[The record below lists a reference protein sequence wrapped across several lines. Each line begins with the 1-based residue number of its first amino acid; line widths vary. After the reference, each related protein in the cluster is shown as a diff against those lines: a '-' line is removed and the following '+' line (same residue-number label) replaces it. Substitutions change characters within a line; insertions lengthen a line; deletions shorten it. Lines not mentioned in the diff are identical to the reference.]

1 MLGPRVEVR
10 TLPEEI
16 EKTSDG
22 DKVGS
27 VSASRY
33 AEIVAELRK
42 LVETASRIQFAI
54 GDYALE
60 VEPMRECGGQEK
72 SEAPFTVKESLF
84 RLAEDIGVS
93 YSRVNQTRWTASRW
107 PQDRQ
112 VAGVSYT
119 VHRILAGIA
128 DEEERSKAIGTPPAG
143 KSRWTPDEANRR
155 AGRQVVKPVTPQE
168 KVSAIHTLAKDE
180 EGAATVTGDL
190 LRRPAMVAQVK
201 PADKVRAVEELSRE
215 DEVAAAVAPDILR
228 RPAVVAKVKAADE
241 VKVVEELT
249 RDETV
254 AAEVATGLLRRPD
267 VAFKAMGDDTA
278 RHQVNRAQA
287 ERGQQAARAS
297 RRTTRSPRRSA
308 RSTGRWSS
316 STSSPP
322 ATCSSRRPAGS
333 SRACATGSLVTTNA
347 SWSTRTSRG
356 CGPPWTV
363 SRRPST
369 PGRSTSTANWPG
381 SCKANSRCHALPSAD
396 RLPPSGTPTPS
407 GSCSSRPA
415 RPV

>member
-1 MLGPRVEVR
+1 M
-10 TLPEEI
+10 PEEI
-16 EKTSDG
+16 EKAGDG
-22 DKVGS
+22 DRVGT

-33 AEIVAELRK
+33 AQIVAELRK

-54 GDYALE
+54 GDYAME
-60 VEPMRECGGQEK
+60 VEPMREYGGQER

-93 YSRVNQTRWTASRW
+93 YSMVNQTRWTASRW
-107 PQDRQ
+107 PEDRR

-128 DEEERSKAIGTPPAG
+128 DEEERFEAIGTPPAG

-180 EGAATVTGDL
+180 EVAATVTGDL
-190 LRRPAMVAQVK
+190 LRRPAVVAQVK

-215 DEVAAAVAPDILR
+215 DEVAAAIAPDILR
-228 RPAVVAKVKAADE
+228 RPAVVAKVKAADK

-254 AAEVATGLLRRPD
+254 AAEVTTGLLRRPD

-278 RHQVNRAQA
+278 RHQVNRAQV
-287 ERGQQAARAS
+287 ERGQQAREDFEENNPLAPAIRAID
-297 RRTTRSPRRSA
+297 RSVEFLD
-308 RSTGRWSS
+308 
-316 STSSPP
+316 
-322 ATCSSRRPAGS
+322 
-333 SRACATGSLVTTNA
+333 LVTA
-347 SWSTRTSRG
+347 
-356 CGPPWTV
+356 
-363 SRRPST
+363 
-369 PGRSTSTANWPG
+369 
-381 SCKANSRCHALPSAD
+381 CHAFVVAAGRVVPGLRD
-396 RLPPSGTPTPS
+396 RQLGDDE
-407 GSCSSRPA
+407 RVLVHENVA
-415 RPV
+415 RVRATLDWIETAVDTGKVDVDGELARLLQGE